1 MLTHLTIDNFVLIH
15 HISVDF
21 SDRFN
26 VFTGETGAGKSL
38 LVDALNF
45 VSGQRSSAS
54 VVGKNGKSA
63 RVEVA
68 FDLEKAINLKRKLV
82 AFDLYDEDDEYAV
95 ISREMNLEGRS
106 ICKINQRVVNLSTVK
121 SCLDGVLD
129 IHSQH
134 ETQYLL
140 NPKNHLKLLDEFA
153 QNETERLYYN
163 ELFRKYQEAQMRL
176 RNLENSNINPDEIAF
191 ASFQLKEIHDLNP
204 SIDDYHSIKESLEM
218 LTNFEKTKSF
228 VNDLEETLD
237 GDQGVVGR
245 LYEFLDTIDAL
256 PDQNIQERFKNVY
269 YEVED
274 IRDELVRYN
283 SGLVFDEYEY
293 NILQDRVYQYD
304 QLIRKYGSLEGVFT
318 KQDALIQQ
326 IEQAEHFDDFKT
338 DLENEIEAMYDQLLE
353 AARSLSETRIQAK
366 SDLEHAIIE
375 QLDDL
380 LLENAQFVIALENS
394 ELTADGSESA
404 HFLVSM
410 NKGIMPSPL
419 ERVASGGELSRL
431 MLGLKT
437 IFSSIYGVSTIIF
450 DEIDT
455 GVSGRVALKIGS
467 KMSSLSQTS
476 QVLTISHL
484 AAVAA
489 CADHHYLISKS
500 EFEDDVVTDI
510 KEITG
515 QDRIH
520 QMALIM
526 SGNDTGASLNSA
538 QELLKEGQ
546 QLKWHK

>member
-21 SDRFN
+21 SDHFN

-68 FDLEKAINLKRKLV
+68 FNLEKAQNLTNKLKD
-82 AFDLYDEDDEYAV
+82 FDLYDDADEYAV

-106 ICKINQRVVNLSTVK
+106 ICRINHRVVNLSTVK

-153 QNETERLYYN
+153 QNETVRSQYQ
-163 ELFRKYQEAQMRL
+163 ELFHLYQATEARL
-176 RNLENSNINPDEIAF
+176 NNLENSNINPDEIEF
-191 ASFQLKEIHDLNP
+191 GNFQLNEINDLNP
-204 SIDDYHSIKESLEM
+204 SLDDYHQTKQDLEM
-218 LTNFEKTKSF
+218 LSNFEKTKTF
-228 VNDLEETLD
+228 TNALEDILD
-237 GDQGVVGR
+237 GDEGVVGK
-245 LYEFLDTIDAL
+245 LYEFLDRIDVL
-256 PDQNIQERFKNVY
+256 RDETLQERFKHVY
-269 YEVED
+269 FEAED
-274 IRDELVRYN
+274 LRDELVRYN
-283 SGLVFDEYEY
+283 SGLVFDEYEF
-293 NILQDRVYQYD
+293 NRLQDRVYQYD
-304 QLIRKYGSLEGVFT
+304 QLIRKYGSIDGVLK
-318 KQDALIQQ
+318 KQEALIQQ
-326 IEQAEHFDDFKT
+326 IEQAEHFDDFKI
-338 DLENEIEAMYDQLLE
+338 DLENELRAVQLQLSEAAQYLSQSRFKAKADLE
-353 AARSLSETRIQAK
+353 AAVIA
-366 SDLEHAIIE
+366 

-380 LLENAQFVIALENS
+380 LLENAQFVIDLKNS
-394 ELTADGSESA
+394 SLTLDGAETA

-410 NKGIMPSPL
+410 NKGIQPSPL

-437 IFSSIYGVSTIIF
+437 IFSSIYGVSTLIF

-467 KMSSLSQTS
+467 KMSKISQTS

-489 CADHHYLISKS
+489 CADHHFLISKN
-500 EFEDDVVTDI
+500 EVNDEIVTDI
-510 KEITG
+510 QEITED
-515 QDRIH
+515 DRIH

-526 SGNDTGASLNSA
+526 SGNVTEAALYSA
-538 QELLKEGQ
+538 KELLKEGQ
-546 QLKWHK
+546 HLRWHK

>member
-68 FDLEKAINLKRKLV
+68 FDLEKAINLKMKLV

-163 ELFRKYQEAQMRL
+163 ELFKKYQEAQMRL

-237 GDQGVVGR
+237 GEQGVVGR

-256 PDQNIQERFKNVY
+256 PDQNLQERFKNVY

-293 NILQDRVYQYD
+293 NLLQNRVYQYD
-304 QLIRKYGSLEGVFT
+304 QLIRKYGSLEGVFK

-326 IEQAEHFDDFKT
+326 IEQ
-338 DLENEIEAMYDQLLE
+338 
-353 AARSLSETRIQAK
+353 
-366 SDLEHAIIE
+366 
-375 QLDDL
+375 
-380 LLENAQFVIALENS
+380 
-394 ELTADGSESA
+394 G
-404 HFLVSM
+404 
-410 NKGIMPSPL
+410 
-419 ERVASGGELSRL
+419 
-431 MLGLKT
+431 
-437 IFSSIYGVSTIIF
+437 
-450 DEIDT
+450 
-455 GVSGRVALKIGS
+455 
-467 KMSSLSQTS
+467 
-476 QVLTISHL
+476 
-484 AAVAA
+484 
-489 CADHHYLISKS
+489 
-500 EFEDDVVTDI
+500 
-510 KEITG
+510 
-515 QDRIH
+515 
-520 QMALIM
+520 
-526 SGNDTGASLNSA
+526 
-538 QELLKEGQ
+538 
-546 QLKWHK
+546 